1 MNNIPSL
8 YQISIEQQI
17 INEKLFEN
25 DGELTPEL
33 EELMAINEGNLAVK
47 SEDYL
52 VAMADIN
59 AMMQRAK
66 DEKKRIDAYI
76 KRCERSVEAMKNRLA
91 TALQQFGYDKYEVGT
106 HKLSFRQS
114 DSVVIDDINAL
125 PREYVVYEP
134 TANKNEIKQALKAGV
149 AIEGARLEIK
159 KNIQI
164 K

>member
-8 YQISIEQQI
+8 YQISLEQQI
-17 INEKLFEN
+17 INQKLFEC

-33 EELMAINEGNLAVK
+33 EELMAINEANLALK
-47 SEDYL
+47 SEDYIYAIADIL
-52 VAMADIN
+52 AMA
-59 AMMQRAK
+59 QRAK

-76 KRCERSVEAMKNRLA
+76 KRCERSAEAMKNRLA

-106 HKLSFRQS
+106 HKLSFRAS
-114 DSVVIDDINAL
+114 DSVVIDDINVL

-149 AIEGARLEIK
+149 AIEGARIETKHNL
-159 KNIQI
+159 QI